1 MSPAKG
7 RYHSVFTCYW
17 KISSPETIQSLLPFA
32 DFHMPFGKFLLE
44 ISLPDE
50 GNSVALI
57 VVLFSR
63 ARDTFMVWIHYNEI
77 LVEVVFLSV
86 LF

>member
-1 MSPAKG
+1 M
-7 RYHSVFTCYW
+7 
-17 KISSPETIQSLLPFA
+17 
-32 DFHMPFGKFLLE
+32 E